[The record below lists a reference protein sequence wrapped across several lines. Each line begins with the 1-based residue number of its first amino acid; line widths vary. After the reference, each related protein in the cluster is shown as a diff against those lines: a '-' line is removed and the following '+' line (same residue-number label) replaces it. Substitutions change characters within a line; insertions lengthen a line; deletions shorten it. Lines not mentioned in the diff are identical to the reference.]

1 MENLQLNNVCSK
13 KTVYLPSES
22 DQVSLECDELLTLH
36 SKGCGWLDSRETVRI
51 HGRMDVL
58 EIPNT
63 AKTPQISL
71 NPNGHLLIAGRS
83 IPENSIEFY
92 RSTMEWLVEYAR
104 QPQPVTEVEMHFE
117 YFNTSSSKCILDIF
131 KHLAK
136 IHEMPGKEV
145 KVKWFFFQEDEDM
158 FESGND
164 YSTIVKIPFEF
175 IASEEGA

>member
-1 MENLQLNNVCSK
+1 
-13 KTVYLPSES
+13 
-22 DQVSLECDELLTLH
+22 
-36 SKGCGWLDSRETVRI
+36 
-51 HGRMDVL
+51 MDVL

-71 NPNGHLLIAGRS
+71 NPNGHLLFAGRS

-92 RSTMEWLVEYAR
+92 HSTMDWLVEYAR
-104 QPQPVTEVEMHFE
+104 QPQALTEVEMRFE

-136 IHEMPGKEV
+136 IHELPGKEV
-145 KVKWFFFQEDEDM
+145 HVKWYFFPEDEDM
-158 FESGND
+158 YESGSD

-175 IASEEGA
+175 ISTEEE